1 MIFDPL
7 VQTCIFDDSWP
18 LQDARRRLNSAR
30 SGGNRQECSA
40 EITEELKQLKATQ
53 HTHAEDM
60 AEVKAMLW
68 ALSSAKEINES

>member
-18 LQDARRRLNSAR
+18 LQDARRRLSSAR

-40 EITEELKQLKATQ
+40 EITEELKQLKATGA
-53 HTHAEDM
+53 THAENM
-60 AEVKAMLW
+60 AELKAMLR
-68 ALSSAKEINES
+68 ALSSVKEIRKP